1 MKKRNDDFYLSV
13 LNLLKQGKNPSTI
26 SKELNIKKQNLNYYL
41 SILKK
46 KGIIKKVG
54 YGTWEVK
61 EFTSNTL
68 TKVDRKIRGHA
79 FIWTIKL
86 NKQFDWINLLKTD
99 YKLVRGLTP
108 RIFIDKRKIWLGKKT
123 LTIYESNSFY
133 GKNAIESRK
142 YAVISLI
149 ETLEKIEKLL
159 NINLKPYIFNP
170 AREHYALIKNDL
182 ARQCNRRGEKLVV
195 SDLNGK
201 WLWIDDSDGLE
212 ELEVG
217 NTNALVNSIGTQ
229 KWWNDMKRT
238 KFEVTPSFLMESLNK
253 ITENQARNEIQV
265 QQFSKQ
271 ISSHLQLIKEYRKEN
286 IAWRK
291 GTIKEIKEEIKH
303 GKQTKL
309 FDFK

>member
-1 MKKRNDDFYLSV
+1 MRGKNNISNKDFYLSIISM
-13 LNLLKQGKNPSTI
+13 LNQGKNPSTI

-41 SILKK
+41 SVLKK
-46 KGIIKKVG
+46 KGIIKKIG

-61 EFTSNTL
+61 EFNSNTL

-86 NKQFDWINLLKTD
+86 NKQFDWINLLKLNKLD

-108 RIFIDKRKIWLGKKT
+108 RIVIDKKKIWFGKKT

-142 YAVISLI
+142 YSVISLI
-149 ETLEKIEKLL
+149 ETLNKIEKLL

-170 AREHYALIKNDL
+170 AREHYSLIKNDL
-182 ARQCNRRGEKLVV
+182 AKQCNRRGEKLIV

-217 NTNALVNSIGTQ
+217 NTNALVNSLGTQ

-238 KFEVTPSFLMESLNK
+238 KFEVTPTFLMESLSGL
-253 ITENQARNEIQV
+253 IQT
-265 QQFSKQ
+265 QQMNAD
-271 ISSHLQLIKEYRKEN
+271 N
-286 IAWRK
+286 I
-291 GTIKEIKEEIKH
+291 IKH
-303 GKQTKL
+303 QKVLDEMLITLKL
-309 FDFK
+309 IRESLDKK